1 MFAIWADD
9 SRTYGPFATEEE
21 AREYARVNLNDGW
34 PTVMPLTLITANL
47 PAHVVAQA
55 AGRPLSA
62 DAQFMALG
70 Q

>member
-9 SRTYGPFATEEE
+9 SRTYGPFPTEED
-21 AREYARVNLNDGW
+21 AREYARTTLHDSW
-34 PTVMPLTLITANL
+34 PSVYPLVLITANL

-55 AGRPLSA
+55 SGRPLSA